1 MNELDKLKQML
12 DKAGIP
18 YVTDKKHIIPNIIIF
33 SKTGRKLCDAI
44 IQPECTDEPY
54 LEIMGALTI
63 EEETEENS
71 VLSYLNAEEV
81 FERFSYCYKHNT
93 KVYVHLDT
101 IKK

>member
-12 DKAGIP
+12 DEAGIP
-18 YVTDKKHIIPNIIIF
+18 YVTDKKHIVPNVIIF

-44 IQPECTDEPY
+44 IPPECRDESY
-54 LEIMGALTI
+54 LEIMGALTM

-71 VLSYLNAEEV
+71 VLSGLNAEEV

>member
-18 YVTDKKHIIPNIIIF
+18 YVTDKNHMFPNVIIF
-33 SKTGRKLCDAI
+33 SKTGRRLCDAI
-44 IQPECTDEPY
+44 IPPTCTDDSY
-54 LEIMGALTI
+54 LEIMGAMTI
-63 EEETEENS
+63 EEDVDECS
-71 VLSYLNAEEV
+71 VIAGLTSEEV
-81 FERFSYCYKHNT
+81 FEHFSYCYKHNT

>member
-18 YVTDKKHIIPNIIIF
+18 YVTDKKHIIPNVIIF
-33 SKTGRKLCDAI
+33 SKTGRKLCDSI
-44 IQPECTDEPY
+44 IQPECIDESY
-54 LEIMGALTI
+54 LEIMGALTM

-71 VLSYLNAEEV
+71 VLSYLKAEEV

-101 IKK
+101 VKK